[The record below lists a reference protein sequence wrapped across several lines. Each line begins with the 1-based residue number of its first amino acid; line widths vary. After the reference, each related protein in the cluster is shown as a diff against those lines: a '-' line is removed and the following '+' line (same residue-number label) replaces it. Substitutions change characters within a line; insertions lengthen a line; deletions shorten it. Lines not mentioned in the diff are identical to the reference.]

1 LWTTLQKT
9 FGHQFQALSASNK
22 LSGFEPARNP
32 VLNRRRQIPGNAL
45 TFGQGRIYGFAMI
58 RYRWILA
65 LGAALMSSNCA
76 FMRPENAWKAA
87 VDSQAAQLG
96 YRNWIVIAE
105 ASFPAHSR
113 PGVRQVPAPVDIPE
127 AVDYVLKALEQ
138 TENVRPQVYL
148 TREVRSVEN
157 DFAPGI
163 DELRKRIRE
172 SLHGHEPTE
181 LDQQSLLTLM
191 EDANR
196 SFDVLVIRTQ
206 SALPYTSVF
215 LELQPGYWDAESEA
229 RLRERIESERLQK
242 LVRPFP

>member
-1 LWTTLQKT
+1 MPGACAV
-9 FGHQFQALSASNK
+9 FAI
-22 LSGFEPARNP
+22 SGC
-32 VLNRRRQIPGNAL
+32 
-45 TFGQGRIYGFAMI
+45 M
-58 RYRWILA
+58 
-65 LGAALMSSNCA
+65 
-76 FMRPENAWKAA
+76 FMGSENTWRAA

-113 PGVRQVPAPVDIPE
+113 SGVRQVTAPVEVPE
-127 AVDYVLKALEQ
+127 AVDYVLQALER

-148 TREVRSVEN
+148 TRELRSVEN

-163 DELRKRIRE
+163 DTLRAKLRE
-172 SLHGHEPTE
+172 SLHGHEPTV
-181 LDQQSLLTLM
+181 LDQQSLLTLL

-206 SALPYTSVF
+206 TALPYSSVF
-215 LELQPGYWDAESEA
+215 LELKPGYWDADSEA
-229 RLRERIESERLQK
+229 RLRERIEHERMQR

>member
-1 LWTTLQKT
+1 M
-9 FGHQFQALSASNK
+9 
-22 LSGFEPARNP
+22 P
-32 VLNRRRQIPGNAL
+32 
-45 TFGQGRIYGFAMI
+45 YMI
-58 RYRWILA
+58 GCRWILA
-65 LGAALMSSNCA
+65 LGAALLSLGCA
-76 FMRPENAWKAA
+76 DMRPENSWRGA

-105 ASFPAHSR
+105 ASFPAHNR
-113 PGVRQVPAPVDIPE
+113 AGVRQVSAPVAIPE
-127 AVDYVLKALEQ
+127 ALDYVLHALEQ

-148 TREVRSVEN
+148 TREVRAVEN

-163 DELRKRIRE
+163 DECRKRIQNA
-172 SLHGHEPTE
+172 LHGHEATE
-181 LDQQSLLTLM
+181 LDQQSLLTLL

-215 LELQPGYWDAESEA
+215 LELQPGYWDAASET
-229 RLRERIESERLQK
+229 RLRERIERERMQK